1 MSDDLTAWLGAN
13 ARRLATLDPDADDDA
28 DLLPLLEIVGD
39 ARVVAI
45 GESMHRIHEMY
56 LVRHRILR
64 FLARHGFTAYV
75 MESGFPEARLVDDWV
90 SGRSTRPVRE
100 VLERGVTYSMG
111 RCQEMLDLLAWLRTD
126 GGVRFYGAD
135 VPDSAAS
142 ARPAVEAMEAFLAD
156 VDPGYAAHVL
166 ADLLPLFDYLP
177 ADRSGIAQAAPA
189 LHAYI
194 ALPAAERAA
203 LTALVGELAER
214 VRARRIDYLEAGADP
229 RAVAFA
235 EHAARVARQTDAFLA
250 AMPAGA
256 TRAYPPGNVRDV
268 TMADTV
274 EWVLEREPRVVVAA
288 ANGHVQRTPFHA
300 PPFVPQPMTTMG
312 RELADRL
319 GDDLVVLGTTFG
331 GGTAWLHRPGPD
343 DAPGH
348 STPFTQDLGA
358 PDPTS
363 LDAALAAPGLGS
375 YYVDLR
381 PADGAAAAALDAT
394 RGTHNG
400 TELQLVDARRAFD
413 AVVHVDRVTP
423 WHTWIPMPERR

>member
-1 MSDDLTAWLGAN
+1 MSDDLTAWLRAN
-13 ARRLATLDPDADDDA
+13 ARRLATLDPDGDDA
-28 DLLPLLEIVGD
+28 DLLPLLEIVGE
-39 ARVVAI
+39 ARVVAV

-56 LVRHRILR
+56 QVRHRILR

-75 MESGFPEARLVDDWV
+75 MESGFPEGRLVDDWV
-90 SGRSTRPVRE
+90 AGRSGLPVRE

-111 RCQEMLDLLAWLRTD
+111 RCQEMLDLLTWLRTT
-126 GGVRFYGAD
+126 GGMRFYGAD

-142 ARPAVEAMEAFLAD
+142 ARPAVAAVAGFLDDA
-156 VDPGYAAHVL
+156 DPGYAARVRTE
-166 ADLLPLFDYLP
+166 LLPLFDYLP
-177 ADRSGIAQAAPA
+177 TDRTGIAQAAPA

-194 ALPAAERAA
+194 ALPQAERAA

-214 VRARRIDYLEAGADP
+214 VRARRVDYLEAGADP
-229 RAVAFA
+229 ERVAFA
-235 EHAARVARQTDAFLA
+235 QHAARVARQTDAFLA
-250 AMPAGA
+250 AMPTGA
-256 TRAYPPGNVRDV
+256 TRTYPPGNVRDV
-268 TMADTV
+268 TLADTV

-300 PPFVPQPMTTMG
+300 PPFVPEPMTTMG

-348 STPFTQDLGA
+348 STPFTQDLGE
-358 PDPTS
+358 PDPRS
-363 LDAALAAPGLGS
+363 LDAVLAAPGLGS

-381 PADGAAAAALDAT
+381 TADGAAAAALDAT

-400 TELQLVDARRAFD
+400 AELQLVDARRAFD

-423 WHTWIPMPERR
+423 WHTWIPMLPGR